1 MPEQDP
7 TRIGYVK
14 HVLGA
19 QVTISLD
26 DSMAGVTPIYQGR
39 LYHIGQIGSI
49 IRIPQGLIDLVAQ
62 VTLLSIAE
70 LAGVQARADIVQ
82 TGKRWIQAQLLGEI
96 DRSTGYFQRGVG
108 NYPGLEDPVHFATAE
123 DLKAVYPHEGD
134 KLLRIGCLAAA
145 EEIPVC
151 LDPERLVLR
160 HGAIVGSTGV
170 GKTTTVATILQRLA
184 QGGWP
189 AANIIVIDPHG
200 EYADAFGTHASVR
213 SVLDTGDNQL
223 QVPYWALSVADIMK
237 VFIGPQGG
245 RTIPSRLNELIREA
259 RQQYAS
265 QSTWLTLDSGA
276 ITADTPI
283 PFNIKEVWH
292 KIDSENNETLDRA
305 NDPTSVCVESEGNP
319 ATLTPTQY
327 KPYSQG
333 SARPFKGPSHGDHGV
348 IPDLLRLGL
357 RDPRLAF
364 FREPE
369 YDPKGGDDPLI
380 EVLTSWLG
388 NGKPVSVLDF
398 SGVPAHAS
406 ELAIGVVIDLL
417 FEVAVRS
424 TLENEG
430 IGRACPVLIVLEE
443 AHRYLGDSAA
453 PIAHDAAN
461 RVAREGRKYGIGL
474 LLVTQRPSE
483 LPGTAL
489 AQCGSL
495 IAMRLTNSADQ
506 SRISAALPDSVSG
519 LAEVLPS
526 LRTGEAIV
534 TGESLELPSR
544 TLIDMLDLRPSSD
557 DPSLAPWRSS
567 STRINLVPALVAWR
581 ELYSGDQ

>member
-19 QVTISLD
+19 RVTISLD
-26 DSMAGVTPIYQGR
+26 DNMAGVTPIYQGR

-49 IRIPQGLIDLVAQ
+49 IRIPQGPIDVIAQ
-62 VTLLSIAE
+62 VNLLGIAE
-70 LAGVQARADIVQ
+70 LAGSQPPTSIVQ
-82 TGKRWIQAQLLGEI
+82 TSERWIQAQLLGEI
-96 DRSTGYFQRGVG
+96 NRSTGEFQRGIS
-108 NYPGLEDPVHFATAE
+108 NYPGLEDPVHFAIAS
-123 DLKAVYPHEGD
+123 DLKAIYPDEGHNQ
-134 KLLRIGCLAAA
+134 LLIGKLAAA
-145 EEIPVC
+145 EEILVS
-151 LDPERLVLR
+151 LNAERLVLR
-160 HGAIVGSTGV
+160 HGAIVGSTGA
-170 GKTTTVATILQRLA
+170 GKTTAVATILQRFA
-184 QGGWP
+184 KGGWP
-189 AANIIVIDPHG
+189 AANIVVIDPHG
-200 EYADAFGTHASVR
+200 EYADALKHHASVK
-213 SVLDTGDNQL
+213 SVLNTRDNRL

-245 RTIPSRLNELIREA
+245 HTTQSRLNELIREA

-265 QSTWLTLDSGA
+265 QSSWLNLDSGA

-292 KIDSENNETLDRA
+292 KLDRENNETLDSKDNPESA
-305 NDPTSVCVESEGNP
+305 CVVSEGDP
-319 ATLTPTQY
+319 ATLTPAQFE
-327 KPYSQG
+327 PYSQG
-333 SARPFKGPSHGDHGV
+333 SARPFKGSSHGNHGV

-357 RDPRLAF
+357 LDPRLAF
-364 FREPE
+364 FREPQ
-369 YDPKGGDDPLI
+369 YNPKGDDDPLI
-380 EVLTSWLG
+380 EVLISWLG

-453 PIAHDAAN
+453 PIARDAAN

-483 LPGTAL
+483 LPDTAL

-534 TGESLELPSR
+534 TGESLVLPSR
-544 TLIDMLDLRPSSD
+544 TLIDMPDPRPSSD

-567 STRINLVPALVAWR
+567 STTTNLAAALVAWR